1 MGAPVVV
8 TFFLDTGTQ
17 HHLGQPGHSGGV
29 RTVGVEEEFL
39 VVDAHLDDSRPTAA
53 EVLQLATPL
62 VGTAPDEL
70 GSLVAELKQQQV
82 EANTS
87 PHDTMDSLQAELVS
101 WRAKASS
108 AAHGAGALLMASGT
122 SPVPVVPL
130 AVHSERYD
138 RMTQQFG
145 IMARE
150 HLTCGCHVHVA
161 VDSDEEGVAVLDR
174 IRIWLPLLLALSAN
188 SPLWQG
194 ADSDYA
200 SYRSQVMGR
209 WPASGPYDAF
219 GSAEGYRTAITRM
232 VETGVLLDE
241 GMVYFD
247 ARCSAHHPTVEIRV
261 ADVCLDVGDTV
272 LVAALSRAL
281 VETAARQ
288 WAAGVPAPDVSTQ
301 LLRMAS
307 WQAARWGTRG
317 ALIDPLTFKPATAHD
332 VVTTLVDHVRP
343 ALRWAGDEALV
354 ENRVERLF
362 ALGNGAVRQRDV
374 FHGSG
379 INAVVDMLVRATVA
393 AP

>member
-1 MGAPVVV
+1 M
-8 TFFLDTGTQ
+8 
-17 HHLGQPGHSGGV
+17 
-29 RTVGVEEEFL
+29 EEEFL

-62 VGTAPDEL
+62 VGNAPDEL
-70 GSLVAELKQQQV
+70 GSLVAELKQQQL

-87 PHDTMDSLQAELVS
+87 PHDTMESLQAELVS

-108 AAHGAGALLMASGT
+108 AAQRGGALLMASGT

-145 IMARE
+145 MMARE

-161 VDSDEEGVAVLDR
+161 VDSDEEAVGVLDR
-174 IRIWLPLLLALSAN
+174 IRTWLPPLLALSAN

-200 SYRSQVMGR
+200 SYRSQVMDR
-209 WPASGPYDAF
+209 WPAAGPYDVF
-219 GSAEGYRTAITRM
+219 GSADGYRTAVDRLIA
-232 VETGVLLDE
+232 TGVLIDE

-247 ARCSAHHPTVEIRV
+247 ARSSAHHPTVEIRV

-272 LVAALSRAL
+272 LIAALSRAL
-281 VETAARQ
+281 VETAAQ
-288 WAAGVPAPDVSTQ
+288 EWADGVPAPEVSTQ
-301 LLRMAS
+301 LLRVAT
-307 WQAARWGTRG
+307 WQAARWGTQG
-317 ALIDPLTFKPATAHD
+317 DLIDPLTFKPATARE
-332 VVTTLVDHVRP
+332 VVATLVDHVRP
-343 ALRWAGDEALV
+343 ALREAGDERRV
-354 ENRVERLF
+354 DNRVEQLF
-362 ALGNGAVRQRDV
+362 ALGNGAVRQREV
-374 FHGSG
+374 FRDSG
-379 INAVVDMLVRATVA
+379 LNAVIDLLVKETVA

>member
-1 MGAPVVV
+1 M
-8 TFFLDTGTQ
+8 
-17 HHLGQPGHSGGV
+17 
-29 RTVGVEEEFL
+29 
-39 VVDAHLDDSRPTAA
+39 VDAHLDDSRPTAA

-87 PHDTMDSLQAELVS
+87 PHDTMESLQAELVS
-101 WRAKASS
+101 WRTKASS
-108 AAHGAGALLMASGT
+108 AAQHAGALLMASGT

-138 RMTQQFG
+138 EMTRQFG

-161 VDSDEEGVAVLDR
+161 VDSPEEAVGVLDR
-174 IRIWLPLLLALSAN
+174 IRPWLPPLLALSAN
-188 SPLWQG
+188 SPLWHG
-194 ADSDYA
+194 EDTDYA

-209 WPASGPYDAF
+209 WPAAGPYDVY
-219 GSAEGYRTAITRM
+219 GSAAGYRDAVDRM
-232 VETGVLLDE
+232 IQTGVLLDE

-247 ARCSAHHPTVEIRV
+247 ARSSAHHPTVELRV

-272 LVAALSRAL
+272 LVAALCRAL
-281 VETAARQ
+281 VETCARE
-288 WAAGVPAPDVSTQ
+288 WADGVPPADVSTQ
-301 LLRMAS
+301 LLRMAT

-317 ALIDPLTFKPATAHD
+317 DLLEPLTCKPATARE
-332 VVTTLVDHVRP
+332 VVAALVDHVRP
-343 ALRWAGDEALV
+343 ALLEAGDDRLV
-354 ENRVERLF
+354 DNRVERLF

-374 FHGSG
+374 FTGSG
-379 INAVVDMLVRATVA
+379 LNAVVDMLVRETVA